1 MHVTLCKGLRGFEKP
16 YFHAQF
22 QDNLPWQSSGTH
34 KLIQVSS
41 VENLM
46 KYKGC
51 VVLMPAKYETK
62 WLLSEKK
69 LMSELCSDPL
79 QQHWGICAALNLMD
93 FLVGISV
100 LSSYNLHQHYCLGDE
115 ITAQI
120 FVTLIHIGAW

>member
-1 MHVTLCKGLRGFEKP
+1 
-16 YFHAQF
+16 
-22 QDNLPWQSSGTH
+22 
-34 KLIQVSS
+34 
-41 VENLM
+41 M

-100 LSSYNLHQHYCLGDE
+100 LSSYNLHQHYCLGDNSLD
-115 ITAQI
+115 
-120 FVTLIHIGAW
+120 FCNFDSHWSMVNFGC